1 MVAVYTTFDVDV
13 EGLGIGEAVVLG
25 VRMIGWQDVLRGD
38 MSYQDSHLPR
48 RDLMIRMSW
57 TLKP

>member
-1 MVAVYTTFDVDV
+1 MAFDVDV